1 MKSKL
6 KWYVIYEMKISKSSS
21 RLHSTVHLKDEGKRG
36 ERDRKKS
43 NFTLSM

>member
-21 RLHSTVHLKDEGKRG
+21 RLHSTVHLKDDGKRG
-36 ERDRKKS
+36 ERDRKKNQIS
-43 NFTLSM
+43 L